1 MISHSFLYGLH
12 LLNIQ
17 NKCVHLQHKT
27 SNMKSIR
34 IITLS
39 VSICFILSLS
49 GCIKE
54 ENLYQAPVPTD
65 YFSFNTTK
73 DCPISIDLGLDNY
86 PVLVEIYSENPFDEN
101 DGITTPKI
109 IEPIYRGITDA
120 SGKLEGFTTLPSL
133 INKVYVYSP
142 YIGTPFLEAEV
153 TANGIQ
159 ANAGS
164 KEATRTATRA
174 MSYTYP
180 SDMMILGEW
189 DRNGYPAYLNPK
201 RYSFPEN
208 ELYHIN
214 EATKIK
220 DFQTG
225 MKGNHP
231 EYFGEGINANIP
243 ILKKTKVNLVMI
255 GKYAQSTSNTII
267 YYTYPT
273 GQLPSSVEEIQK
285 VIAYPTSKGISCG
298 SNIEL
303 RYWNKEKGVFEDEF
317 PAGVTIGWNVYSN
330 GLDVNGNIS
339 RTSANSYYSIDDLN
353 TKDKGVPH
361 FISLFDQDNNA
372 VIIGMEDRKLLAQSN
387 YTDVLLYCTFSE
399 SGAVGKSNMAALVKG
414 ENPGPQEADNYTT
427 YFGELAFEDQWPS
440 QGDYDMNDAVIHYES
455 KVFKNKKNQIV
466 SIEDKIYPQW
476 DGAGKMNIN
485 GFGYQLSVSPSQV
498 ASLQISCDT
507 YTFPENPIYQFD
519 SKGLETNNG
528 SAMSKATIIVTENI
542 KANVANR
549 SSFIIKTTFGSAQAE
564 RNFLLP
570 PYNPFLII
578 NAGTGRG
585 NEVHLPNY
593 APTELADKSLF
604 GTKTD
609 VSDDGLGLYYIS
621 KDNMPFAIHL
631 PSVEQFSF
639 PDENVRIDEIYPTF
653 SQWVQSNGKAYE
665 DWYLNRK
672 K

>member
-1 MISHSFLYGLH
+1 M
-12 LLNIQ
+12 
-17 NKCVHLQHKT
+17 QHKAN
-27 SNMKSIR
+27 NMKAIR

-39 VSICFILSLS
+39 ACLCFIISLS
-49 GCIKE
+49 GCIKD
-54 ENLYQAPVPTD
+54 ENLYQAPTPAE

-73 DCPISIDLGLDNY
+73 DCPVSIDLGLENY
-86 PVLVEIYSENPFDEN
+86 PVLVEVYSENPFDEK

-164 KEATRTATRA
+164 KDATRTATRA

-189 DRNGYPAYLNPK
+189 DINGYPAYLNPK

-214 EATKIK
+214 KATKIEEYK
-220 DFQTG
+220 LG
-225 MKGNHP
+225 MKGSHP
-231 EYFGEGINANIP
+231 EYFGEGISANIP
-243 ILKKTKVNLVMI
+243 IVKKTKVNLVMI
-255 GKYAQSTSNTII
+255 GKYAQSSSNTIV
-267 YYTYPT
+267 YFTYPT
-273 GQLPSSVEEIQK
+273 GQLPTSVDDIQK

-298 SNIEL
+298 SNVQL
-303 RYWNKEKGVFEDEF
+303 RYWNKDKGVFEDEF
-317 PAGVTIGWNVYSN
+317 PAGVSIGWNVYSN
-330 GLDVNGNIS
+330 GLDANGNIS
-339 RTSANSYYSIDDLN
+339 KTSANSYYSIAGLN
-353 TKDKGVPH
+353 TKTQGGQY
-361 FISLFDQDNNA
+361 FISLYDQENNA
-372 VIIGMEDRKLLAQSN
+372 VIIGIEDRKLLAESN
-387 YTDVLLYCTFSE
+387 YTDVVLYCTATE
-399 SGAVGKSNMAALVKG
+399 PGAIGGSNSAPLIKG
-414 ENPGPQEADNYTT
+414 GNPGPQDADNYTT

-455 KVFKNKKNQIV
+455 KVFKNMKNQIV
-466 SIEDKIYPQW
+466 SIEDKISPRS
-476 DGAGKMNIN
+476 DGAGRMNIN

-498 ASLQISCDT
+498 ASMQISCDT

-528 SAMSKATIIVTENI
+528 SVMSKATIIVTENI
-542 KANVANR
+542 KANVADG
-549 SSFIIKTTFGSAQAE
+549 SSFVIKTTFGSPQAE
-564 RNFLLP
+564 RSFLLP

-578 NAGTGRG
+578 NAKNERG
-585 NEVHLPNY
+585 CEVHLPNY
-593 APTELADKSLF
+593 APTQLADKTLF
-604 GTKTD
+604 GTKMD

-621 KDNMPFAIHL
+621 KDNMPYAIHL
-631 PSVEQFSF
+631 PSVEQFNF
-639 PDENVRIDEIYPTF
+639 PDENMRIDEIYPAF
-653 SQWVQSNGKAYE
+653 SQWVQSGGTAHK
-665 DWYLNRK
+665 DWYLNK
-672 K
+672 KK